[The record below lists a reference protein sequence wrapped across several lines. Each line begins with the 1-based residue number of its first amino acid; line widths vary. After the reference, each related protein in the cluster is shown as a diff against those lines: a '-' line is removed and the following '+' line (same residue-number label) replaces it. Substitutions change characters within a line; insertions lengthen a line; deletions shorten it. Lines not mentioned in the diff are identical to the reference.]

1 MTVTPY
7 VANVTWVKVFKNWPS
22 KIFGR
27 QPLKILKWYGL
38 HDLLTS
44 FKILEIF
51 PSQLWGY
58 EVKRLRV
65 LLTSKTVT
73 QEK

>member
-7 VANVTWVKVFKNWPS
+7 VANVTWVKVFKTWPS

-27 QPLKILKWYGL
+27 QPLKTLKWYGL

-44 FKILEIF
+44 FKILDIF
-51 PSQLWGY
+51 PSQLSRY

-65 LLTSKTVT
+65 LTSKTVT